1 MFCGLT
7 GVADK
12 TLFVCLHLRVESKAG
27 LPKLILVQSQT
38 GFDEQG

>member
-1 MFCGLT
+1 MFCVST
-7 GVADK
+7 GVAE